1 MPRTETYDP
10 TSALVLSILLG
21 YLGIDRF
28 YIGHPI
34 RGLLKLL
41 TIGGL
46 GIWWLIDIVLRAG
59 DLRRA
64 RRAVRTAPVQPAPAP
79 APTTSPS
86 ATAGERVPPAPA
98 GMAIE
103 PPART
108 SMMTEVVGEHLRSGA
123 FAHLLEG
130 EPQNGSYLK
139 VERIAAL
146 SLDPENP
153 DDPGLAV
160 SVWIQGRHVGFL
172 ARQNASRYAP
182 LLTGMAER
190 GQHLSLHAAIAGRY
204 DRRQQR
210 WTVDVSLELP
220 EPELILPGSPPR
232 ESGSAGH

>member
-1 MPRTETYDP
+1 MPRTEPHDP

-28 YIGHPI
+28 YLGHPI

-41 TIGGL
+41 TLGGL
-46 GIWWLIDIVLRAG
+46 GIWWLVDIVLRAG
-59 DLRRA
+59 EVRRA
-64 RRAVRTAPVQPAPAP
+64 GRAARTAPGQQAP
-79 APTTSPS
+79 APTPTPS
-86 ATAGERVPPAPA
+86 ATAGERVPPAPG
-98 GMAIE
+98 GMGVE

-130 EPQNGSYLK
+130 EPQNGSYVK
-139 VERIAAL
+139 VERTAAL
-146 SLDPENP
+146 SLDPKNP

-160 SVWIQGRHVGFL
+160 SVWIQERHVGFL

-182 LLTGMAER
+182 LLAGLAER
-190 GQHLSLHAAIAGRY
+190 GQHLTLHATIAGRY
-204 DRRQQR
+204 DRRQER

-220 EPELILPGSPPR
+220 EPEQILPGSPPR